1 MQSSPHARRE
11 AYTWCNFDAIFT
23 TPPEKREAFTWCN
36 SDAIVTTPY
45 ERSIYRMQLDA
56 TPEHLTYKET
66 IIYEEQS

>member
-1 MQSSPHARRE
+1 MVQ
-11 AYTWCNFDAIFT
+11 FDAIFT
-23 TPPEKREAFTWCN
+23 TPPEKREASTWCN